1 MNKNTISTMLAIFFM
16 LLTLGGYFYL
26 WSSSNKETATDN
38 SAIEQSTTGV
48 ADISGI
54 KEQAQKL
61 TSGKE
66 NNAGIPIPEPTG
78 KLSNANPFAA
88 R

>member
-1 MNKNTISTMLAIFFM
+1 MNKNAISTIAAVVFA
-16 LLTLGGYFYL
+16 LLVIGGYCYI
-26 WSSSNKETATDN
+26 WIGSN
-38 SAIEQSTTGV
+38 SAGNVANDAIADISTGV

-54 KEQAQKL
+54 KEEALKL

-66 NNAGIPIPEPTG
+66 NNAGIPIPVPSTKIG
-78 KLSNANPFAA
+78 NDNPYAN